1 MKNNVSRYM
10 GRKYMLF
17 MKISTIVLIIL
28 CSSGILVAA
37 TDANGQDVLKKHV
50 TVEFKNIL
58 LSEALENI
66 SAASGVKFTYNGS
79 VANSNARVSVKVV
92 DKELGTVLIYALDKT
107 PFTFSVLEDE
117 ILIKYQQKAPVI
129 SKPKQLQRIVTG
141 KVVDEKGEALPG
153 VTVRVKGTTRGG
165 ITDVAGKYQVQVN
178 DETEVLVFGFI
189 GYITQEIAV
198 NDQKVIDVKL
208 VPQPQNELK
217 EVAVVAYGTQRKVSL
232 VGAQSTVDVDELKQ
246 PVANLSTLL
255 AGRLSGIVGVQR
267 SGEPGSNSAN
277 IWIRGISTFTNNSTG
292 PLVLVDGVTRSID
305 NLDPQD
311 IQSFT
316 ILKDASATAVYG
328 VRGANGVILVQTKRG
343 KSGKPKIDA
352 DYYEGLSSFTRRPE
366 MADGITY
373 MNAVNEANTTRGGV
387 PKYSQQYI
395 RNTQNNVDPLLY
407 PNIDWLAAV
416 FKNTS
421 RNRRANVNI
430 NGGAPNAKYYV
441 SASYYNEGGLLKTD
455 KLSTFDSNIDYTRY
469 NFTSNVDLDVTKS
482 TKVALGVQGY
492 VGKGNYPSVSSG
504 DIFGQAMIVS
514 PVVFPIEY
522 PGGFVPGVNPNG
534 DQRNPY
540 ADLTRRGYRTNFQ
553 NQLYSNIRITQD
565 LNSIV
570 KGLTFTTLFAF
581 DANNVNGVLRQKRE
595 DTWYPDQNT
604 PYNLDGTLN
613 LVRTYTGDGNYLN
626 FKATSS
632 GRNKVY
638 SESSF
643 NYDRTFGKHRIGGL
657 VLFNQEDES
666 RFPADEFTTSI
677 PYRLRSLATRATYS
691 YADRYFAE
699 FNMGYNGSENF
710 APDKRY
716 GYFPAFG
723 LGWLVSEEKFF
734 ESIKKTISF
743 LKFRYSNGIVG
754 SADIGLGRRF
764 GYLTLLSD
772 DPDIVDGFTYGLNNT
787 NSIGGINI
795 TDYGVDVSWSRSHKQ
810 DLGIDIRAFNDSFS
824 LTFDLFK
831 EHRTGIFLQRAAVPN
846 YVGLTS
852 SPYANLGI
860 VDNKGFDATVEQR
873 LNIGATVVNLRGNV
887 TYNRDKVVEND
898 QPSPKYPWNDQR
910 GHNVLAD
917 FGYIAEGLFTS
928 QEEIDASAVP
938 GSKQSI
944 RPGDIKYRDLN
955 GDGIINAYDRTEISR
970 GDVPSLIYGIGFNVA
985 YKGFNLGAFFQGT
998 GHASRYISGNAIQ
1011 PFATNGGI
1019 SNAYS
1024 NITDR
1029 WTEEN
1034 PRQDVFYPRLAY
1046 GDGDNTN
1053 NTQHS
1058 SWWVKDV
1065 QFIRLKTLDIGYM
1078 LPKSTFQK
1086 IGMSSA
1092 RIYVMG
1098 YNVFTISK
1106 FKLWDPELNTGNGT
1120 AYPNVK
1126 TISFGISAQF
1136 N

>member
-1 MKNNVSRYM
+1 MKNNVSRNK

-17 MKISTIVLIIL
+17 MKISTLILTIL
-28 CSSGILVAA
+28 SSSTILMAA
-37 TDANGQDVLKKHV
+37 RPADAQDLLKKHI
-50 TVEFKNIL
+50 TVNLKNSL
-58 LSEALENI
+58 LVEALDNI
-66 SAASGVKFTYNGS
+66 STASGVKFTYNGA
-79 VANSNARVSVKVV
+79 VTNSKTRISVKVV
-92 DKELGTVLIYALDKT
+92 NQELGRVLNKALSNT
-107 PFTFSVLEDE
+107 SYTFIVLDDE
-117 ILIKYQQKAPVI
+117 ILIRYEEKVPIA
-129 SKPKQLQRIVTG
+129 KPKQAQRIVTG

-153 VTVRVKGTTRGG
+153 VTIRVKNTTRGG
-165 ITDVAGKYQVQVN
+165 ITDASGKYQIQVN
-178 DETEVLVFGFI
+178 DDTETLVFAFI
-189 GYITQEIAV
+189 GYQSQEVVVA
-198 NDQKVIDVKL
+198 DAKVIDIKM
-208 VPQPQNELK
+208 VPNPQNELK

-232 VGAQSTVDVDELKQ
+232 VGAQSTVDVGELKQ
-246 PVANLSTLL
+246 PVANISTLL

-267 SGEPGSNSAN
+267 SGEPGGNSAD
-277 IWIRGISTFTNNSTG
+277 IWIRGISTFTNNATG
-292 PLVLVDGVTRSID
+292 PLVLVDGVTRSIN

-343 KSGKPKIDA
+343 KAGKPKIDA
-352 DYYEGLSSFTRRPE
+352 DYYEGFTSFTRVPE
-366 MADGITY
+366 MADGITF

-395 RNTQNNVDPLLY
+395 QNTQNNVDPLLY
-407 PNIDWLAAV
+407 PNINWMDAV

-430 NGGAPNAKYYV
+430 NGGAPNSRYYI

-455 KLSTFDSNIDYTRY
+455 KLSTYNSNIDYSRY

-492 VGKGNYPSVSSG
+492 VSKGNYPSVSSG
-504 DIFGQAMIVS
+504 DIFQQAMIVS
-514 PVVFPIEY
+514 PVVFPLEY

-540 ADLTRRGYRTNFQ
+540 ADLTRRGYRTNFE
-553 NQLYSNIRITQD
+553 NQLYSNIRVTQD
-565 LNSIV
+565 LGSII
-570 KGLTFTTLFAF
+570 KGLTFNTLFAF
-581 DANNVNGVLRQKRE
+581 DAFNSNGITRQKGE

-604 PYNLDGTLN
+604 PYKPDGTLN
-613 LVRTYTGDGNYLN
+613 LVRTYTGQGNYLN
-626 FKATSS
+626 YGAGSG

-638 SESSF
+638 TESSL
-643 NYDRTFGKHRIGGL
+643 NYDRGFSKHRIGGL
-657 VLFNQEDES
+657 LLFNQEDES
-666 RFPADEFTTSI
+666 RFPADNFTTSI
-677 PYRLRSLATRATYS
+677 PYRLRSLAGRVTYS
-691 YADRYFAE
+691 YSDKYFAE
-699 FNMGYNGSENF
+699 FNVGYNGSENF

-734 ESIKKTISF
+734 EPVKNTISF
-743 LKFRYSNGIVG
+743 FKIRYSNGIVG

-772 DPDIVDGFTYGLNNT
+772 GAPGYTYGQNNT
-787 NSIGGINI
+787 NGISGINI
-795 TDYGVDVSWSRSHKQ
+795 TDYGVDVTWSRSHKQ
-810 DLGIDIRAFNDSFS
+810 DLGFDIRAFHETFS

-831 EHRTGIFLQRAAVPN
+831 EHRSGIFLQRAAVPG
-846 YVGLTS
+846 YVGLS
-852 SPYANLGI
+852 SAPYANLGI
-860 VDNKGFDATVEQR
+860 VENKGFDATIEQR
-873 LNIGATVVNLRGNV
+873 LNIGQTVVNLRGNV
-887 TYNRDKVVEND
+887 TYNKDVVIEND
-898 QPSPKYPWNDQR
+898 QPSPKYPWNDRR
-910 GHNVLAD
+910 GHNILAD
-917 FGYIAEGLFTS
+917 FGYVAEGLFTS
-928 QEEIDASAVP
+928 QEEINNSAVP
-938 GSKQSI
+938 GSKESI

-955 GDGIINAYDRTEISR
+955 NDGIINAYDRTQISK
-970 GDVPSLIYGIGFNVA
+970 GDVPFLTYGVGFNVA

-1019 SNAYS
+1019 SNAYA

-1029 WTEEN
+1029 WTEDN
-1034 PRQDVFYPRLAY
+1034 PSQDVFYPRLAY

-1058 SWWVKDV
+1058 SWWIKDV
-1065 QFIRLKTLDIGYM
+1065 QFIRLKTLDVGYTF
-1078 LPKSTFQK
+1078 PKATFNK
-1086 IGMSSA
+1086 FGMSNA
-1092 RIYVMG
+1092 RIYIMG
-1098 YNVFTISK
+1098 YNLFTISD

-1120 AYPNVK
+1120 TYPNVK
-1126 TISFGISAQF
+1126 TISLGISAQF